1 METKFKPFDLKAAK
15 NGARVVTRDG
25 QPVRI
30 ICFDKQ
36 GGCLI
41 VALVKKTG
49 GEALFF
55 YNIDGGMA
63 GADDDYY
70 KKYDLFMALTK
81 HQAYVNIYKGSSR
94 YTSGNLFDS
103 YDDAVN
109 SGEYRELSLI
119 RIATVPVEWEDYD

>member
-1 METKFKPFDLKAAK
+1 MEIKFKPFDLEAAK
-15 NGARVVTRDG
+15 NGAPVVTRDG

-36 GGCLI
+36 GGCPI

-55 YNIDGGMA
+55 CNIDGGMA
-63 GADDDYY
+63 GADDDCYR
-70 KKYDLFMALTK
+70 KYDLFMAPTK

-109 SGEYRELSLI
+109 SGEYSELGWI
-119 RIATVPVEWEDYD
+119 RVATVPVEWEDCD